1 MQPQNMSPSDRSLSL
16 SNLQDPEVRANP
28 YPLYHR
34 IRSHEPVH
42 WDEPMGFWTL
52 TGYADIVSTLRD
64 KRIRKGQGIAAAKER
79 VPEEAKESAQSVF
92 DTFSKTIV
100 YSDPPSHTRMRGL
113 VNKAFTPRMVMR
125 MESHIKEIVERL
137 LDAVQQKGRMDLIA
151 DLAYPLPFT
160 VIMEMLGLPGEDRQR
175 FKKWSDD
182 FAAVLGMVRHR
193 PEKFHAAR
201 GSIGE
206 VTEYICGMRQSL
218 VAEPKDDLL
227 SALATAA
234 EAGDRLTNEELVAN
248 ALMLLAAGHE
258 TTTKLISNG
267 LLALMRHPEQMKK
280 LRDEPA
286 LMASAIDEL
295 LRYDSPVQIVWRYA
309 DEDMEI
315 GGKPVQRGK
324 FLNLVIGAANRDPAR
339 FSEPD
344 RLDITRA
351 DNDHLAFGGG
361 IHFCPGAAL
370 ARLEGQIA
378 IGAIL
383 RRMPNLRL
391 ETETLEWQESPTF
404 RGAVSFPVSF

>member
-1 MQPQNMSPSDRSLSL
+1 
-16 SNLQDPEVRANP
+16 
-28 YPLYHR
+28 
-34 IRSHEPVH
+34 
-42 WDEPMGFWTL
+42 MGFWTL
-52 TGYADIVSTLRD
+52 TGYDDIVSTLRD
-64 KRIRKGQGIAAAKER
+64 KRIRKGQGIAAAKKR
-79 VPEEAKESAQSVF
+79 VPEEAKESAESVF

-113 VNKAFTPRMVMR
+113 VNKAFTPRMVTR
-125 MESHIKEIVERL
+125 MESHIHEIVERL
-137 LDAVQQKGRMDLIA
+137 LDTVQRQGRMDLIA

-160 VIMEMLGLPGEDRQR
+160 VIMEMLGLPGEDRKR

-182 FAAVLGMVRHR
+182 FTAVLGMVRHR
-193 PEKFHAAR
+193 PEVFHAAR
-201 GSIGE
+201 GSIAE
-206 VTEYICGMRQSL
+206 VTEYICGMRQRL

-227 SALATAA
+227 SGLATAA
-234 EAGDRLTNEELVAN
+234 EAGDRLSNEELVAN
-248 ALMLLAAGHE
+248 SLMLLAAGHE

-267 LLALMRHPEQMKK
+267 LLALMHHPDQMQK

-286 LMASAIDEL
+286 LMATAIEEL

-315 GGKPVQRGK
+315 GGKLVQGGQ

-344 RLDITRA
+344 RVDITRV

-391 ETETLEWQESPTF
+391 ETERLEWQESPTF
-404 RGAVSFPVSF
+404 RGVVSLPVSF

>member
-1 MQPQNMSPSDRSLSL
+1 
-16 SNLQDPEVRANP
+16 
-28 YPLYHR
+28 
-34 IRSHEPVH
+34 
-42 WDEPMGFWTL
+42 
-52 TGYADIVSTLRD
+52 
-64 KRIRKGQGIAAAKER
+64 
-79 VPEEAKESAQSVF
+79 
-92 DTFSKTIV
+92 
-100 YSDPPSHTRMRGL
+100 MRGL